1 MLRSV
6 HSLHRLLVK
15 ASDLGASDI
24 DFQTE
29 FPVFFNLYGI
39 HQPVTKDG
47 EKMEIGATME
57 HLRHETLLP
66 EEIRFI
72 ANHFFR
78 GAAAQEE
85 MHRTRGGLNVAYVV
99 EEDHP
104 IGHERR
110 GKKHRFRIN
119 MVQGQNSNSETN
131 VQITARPLP
140 GMVKFPEEYGIPQ
153 EILDHF
159 FHTRGIVLVTGPTGS
174 GKTTLLASILR
185 DWLERSHH
193 SLKLITG
200 EDPIEI
206 VLQDVIV
213 QMIESGKVPNCI
225 VHHAEVPTNLRDF
238 ALFIREAMRRHPDAA
253 LIGELRDLESISAA
267 IELVLTGHLVLSTT
281 HTIGVPAT
289 IDRMISGFPTEEK
302 LMKKQDLIYS
312 LRLIVSQLLV
322 RTTEGKLTAIREY
335 LPFTA
340 VVRKKL
346 LATSIEDL
354 YLVLMELL
362 QEHGR
367 PFILD
372 VRDRYEAG
380 IISEET
386 YRTLEAEHALA

>member
-1 MLRSV
+1 MLTSV
-6 HSLHRLLVK
+6 HDLHHLLIT
-15 ASDLGASDI
+15 ASDMGASDI

-29 FPVFFNLYGI
+29 LPVFFNRYGV
-39 HQPVTKDG
+39 HQPVSKKG
-47 EKMEIGATME
+47 EMLEIGATMDRL
-57 HLRHETLLP
+57 HHESITP

-72 ANHFFR
+72 ANHLFR
-78 GAAAQEE
+78 GAAAQAE
-85 MHRTRGGLNVAYVV
+85 MNRTHGGLNMAYVV

-119 MVQGQNSNSETN
+119 MVQGQNSNGETN
-131 VQITARPLP
+131 VQITIRPLP
-140 GMVKFPEEYGIPQ
+140 GMVKFPEDYGIPK
-153 EILDHF
+153 EILEHF

-174 GKTTLLASILR
+174 GKTTLLASVLR
-185 DWLERSHH
+185 DWVERSHH

-206 VLQDVIV
+206 VLQDVIM

-253 LIGELRDLESISAA
+253 LIGELRDMESISAA

-289 IDRMISGFPTEEK
+289 IDRLISGFPTEEK
-302 LMKKQDLIYS
+302 LMKKQDLVYS

-322 RTTEGKLTAIREY
+322 RSSDGKLTAIREY
-335 LPFTA
+335 LPFTS

-372 VRDRYEAG
+372 IRDRYEAG
-380 IISEET
+380 IISEDTFRE
-386 YRTLEAEHALA
+386 LEAEHALA

>member
-1 MLRSV
+1 M
-6 HSLHRLLVK
+6 
-15 ASDLGASDI
+15 GASDI

-29 FPVFFNLYGI
+29 LPVFFNLYGV
-39 HQPVTKDG
+39 HQPMTKSG
-47 EKMEIGATME
+47 EMLEIGSEVT
-57 HLRHETLLP
+57 HLRQETLTSD
-66 EEIRFI
+66 EMRFI

-85 MHRTRGGLNVAYVV
+85 MHRTRGGLNMAYVV

-104 IGHERR
+104 IGHARR

-119 MVQGQNSNSETN
+119 MVQGQNSNGETN
-131 VQITARPLP
+131 VQITIRPLP
-140 GMVKFPEEYGIPQ
+140 GMVQFPEAYGVPQ

-159 FHTRGIVLVTGPTGS
+159 FHSRGIVLVTGPTGS

-289 IDRMISGFPTEEK
+289 IDRLIAGFPTDEK
-302 LMKKQDLIYS
+302 LLKKQDLVYA

-322 RTTEGKLTAIREY
+322 PTVEGKLTAIREY

-340 VVRKKL
+340 PVRKRL
-346 LATSIEDL
+346 LATPIDDL
-354 YLVLMELL
+354 YLVLLELL
-362 QEHGR
+362 SEYGR

-372 VRDRYEAG
+372 IRDRYEAG
-380 IISEET
+380 VISEAT
-386 YRTLEAEHALA
+386 FKALEAEHALA